1 MCFPTLL
8 GDRLVRAARNRQT
21 RQPVIAFGIKL
32 LGAVLSFAF
41 NLAVAR
47 QLGAAGTG
55 SFGLALTTATLAA
68 TVSLFGLD
76 FILLRT
82 VAGDLK
88 VGAKA
93 EARGAIR
100 TVVRAVVIS
109 ALTVALITGTAA
121 IPMMTWLLDDP
132 RMDSALTLAAFAIV
146 PVALMRTASVGLRST
161 GQILLAQWLDGPLS
175 MLITLSI
182 FGILLAMGT
191 TVEVRYLFLGYTAAT
206 VLVCLLAWLRNRTI
220 VRDWPASTD
229 VPLRPML
236 AQSWRVSLTVL
247 SMLAIE
253 WLTMMIVGSRGD
265 AAMVGQLRTSLQ
277 ITSLIN
283 LIVVTFDSVMGPRI
297 AAAHRVG
304 DNSAIK
310 RTWRNSI
317 VLMGTISAP
326 LLLLCLMVP
335 EWLLGLFGPEFPAAA
350 PALRILVIGQI
361 INVLTGP
368 AGSTLVMTGREVW
381 SLRISMAA
389 LVLLVAL
396 GLTLVP
402 LYGLIGA
409 ACTVSSVIAFRNLAA
424 ATVILRTL
432 K

>member
-21 RQPVIAFGIKL
+21 RQPVVAFGIKL
-32 LGAVLSFAF
+32 LGAALSFAF

-47 QLGAAGTG
+47 QFGAAGTG

-68 TVSLFGLD
+68 TISLIGLD
-76 FILLRT
+76 YILLRT

-88 VGAKA
+88 VGAKS

-100 TVVRAVVIS
+100 TVVTAVGIS
-109 ALTVALITGTAA
+109 ATIVAVITGTVA
-121 IPMMTWLLDDP
+121 IPLMTWLLDDP
-132 RMDSALTLAAFAIV
+132 RIDNALTLAAFAIV

-161 GQILLAQWLDGPLS
+161 GQILFAQWLDGPLS
-175 MLITLSI
+175 MLITLTF
-182 FGILLAMGT
+182 FGLLLVAGPVM
-191 TVEVRYLFLGYTAAT
+191 EVRFLFAGYTLAT
-206 VLVCLLAWLRNRTI
+206 ILVCLIAWMRNRAI
-220 VRDWPASTD
+220 VRDWPASAP
-229 VPLRPML
+229 VPLGPML

-265 AAMVGQLRTSLQ
+265 AAMVGQLRTALQ

-304 DNSAIK
+304 DTAAIK
-310 RTWRNSI
+310 RIWRNSI
-317 VLMGTISAP
+317 VLMGAISAP
-326 LLLLCLMVP
+326 LLLLCLLLP

-350 PALRILVIGQI
+350 PALRILVIGQV

-381 SLRISMAA
+381 SLRISVAA
-389 LVLLVAL
+389 LVLLAGL
-396 GLTLVP
+396 GLSLVP
-402 LYGLIGA
+402 LYGLVGA
-409 ACTVSSVIAFRNLAA
+409 AATVTCVVAFRNLAA
-424 ATVILRTL
+424 AAVILRTL